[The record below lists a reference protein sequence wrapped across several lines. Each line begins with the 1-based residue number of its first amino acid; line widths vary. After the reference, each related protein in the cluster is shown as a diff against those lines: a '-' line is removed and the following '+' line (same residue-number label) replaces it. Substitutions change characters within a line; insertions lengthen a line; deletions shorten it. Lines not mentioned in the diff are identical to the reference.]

1 MDAQRPIVT
10 VSRAGVLRYRWRRQ
24 GLAHA
29 GPVGVA
35 EAPALDLG
43 VQDTGPMGSAWA
55 LWLRGVDPATAEP
68 ELALA
73 WTLRGAPH
81 AYRRADLPGVMQA
94 VSPFSEADAAKRVYD
109 ASRPLRGAGI
119 DVLDALDVVAGHMR
133 EIVKE
138 PTVKGEMSAQ
148 LTARVDEPYLRY
160 CRGCRATHLYEQ
172 PFRLSA
178 LYAGLELD
186 PGTSP
191 PVLRRIPGWRRRS
204 HGPARA
210 PRGPGTAPEHL
221 QVVRAYLRLLG
232 PATPKEVAAYL
243 DAPVRDV
250 VAAWPADA
258 VVVEVEG
265 RPSWLL
271 EPDVP
276 ALVEADGSGADD
288 DALEVRLLG
297 AFDPLLQ
304 AKDRDLLVPDEAGRK
319 DLFRTIGRP
328 GAVAAGGE
336 ILGTWRPLTK
346 GSTVSIRFTPW
357 LSVDPALRRVVED
370 QGAELARWRGREFGA
385 LVEE

>member
-1 MDAQRPIVT
+1 MDAQRPMAT
-10 VSRAGVLRYRWRRQ
+10 VSRAGALRYRWRRQ

-29 GPVGVA
+29 GPVSVA
-35 EAPALDLG
+35 DAPALDLG

-55 LWLRGVDPATAEP
+55 LWLRGVDPATAQT

-81 AYRRADLPGVMQA
+81 AYRRCDLAGVMQA
-94 VSPFSEADAAKRVYD
+94 VSPFSEADAAKRVFD
-109 ASRPLRGAGI
+109 ASGPLRRAGI
-119 DVLDALDVVAGHMR
+119 DVLDALDVIAGQMR
-133 EIVKE
+133 EIVTE
-138 PTVKGEMSAQ
+138 PTVKGEMSAR
-148 LTARVDEPYLRY
+148 LTARVDAPYLRY
-160 CRGCRATHLYEQ
+160 CRVCKATHLYEQ

-178 LYAGLELD
+178 LYAGLELE

-210 PRGPGTAPEHL
+210 PRGPGAAPEHL

-232 PATPKEVAAYL
+232 PATQKEVAAYL

-258 VVVEVEG
+258 VAVDVAG
-265 RPSWLL
+265 RPTWLL
-271 EPDVP
+271 ESDVD
-276 ALVEADGSGADD
+276 ALVEADGPRGDDGAG
-288 DALEVRLLG
+288 VRLLG

-328 GAVAAGGE
+328 GAVAADGE

-346 GSTVSIRFTPW
+346 GRTVSIRYTSW
-357 LSVDPALRRVVED
+357 LSVSPALRRAVENR
-370 QGAELARWRGREFGA
+370 GEELARWRGREFGG
-385 LVEE
+385 LVDE

>member
-1 MDAQRPIVT
+1 MDAQRPAVT
-10 VSRAGVLRYRWRRQ
+10 VSRAGALRYRWRRQ
-24 GLAHA
+24 GLAQA
-29 GPVGVA
+29 GPVSVA

-55 LWLRGVDPATAEP
+55 LWLRGVDPATAET

-94 VSPFSEADAAKRVYD
+94 VSPFSEADAAKRVFD
-109 ASRPLRGAGI
+109 ASKPLRRAGI

-133 EIVKE
+133 EIVTE

-148 LTARVDEPYLRY
+148 LTASVDEPYLRY
-160 CRGCRATHLYEQ
+160 CRVCKATHLYEQ

-178 LYAGLELD
+178 LYAGLELE

-210 PRGPGTAPEHL
+210 PRGPGDAPEHL
-221 QVVRAYLRLLG
+221 QVIRAYLHLLG
-232 PATPKEVAAYL
+232 PATQKEVAGYL

-250 VAAWPADA
+250 VASWPTDA
-258 VVVEVEG
+258 VAVDVAG
-265 RPSWLL
+265 RPTWLL
-271 EPDVP
+271 ESDVA
-276 ALVEADGSGADD
+276 ALVEAERSGGDD
-288 DALEVRLLG
+288 DGTGVRLLG

-304 AKDRDLLVPDEAGRK
+304 AKDRDLLVPNEAERK
-319 DLFRTIGRP
+319 DLFRAIGRP

-336 ILGTWRPLTK
+336 ILGTWRPLAK
-346 GSTVSIRFTPW
+346 GGTVSIRFTSWP
-357 LSVDPALRRVVED
+357 SAGPTMRRVVED
-370 QGAELARWRGREFGA
+370 QGAELARWRGREFGG
-385 LVEE
+385 LVDE

>member
-1 MDAQRPIVT
+1 MDAQRPRAT
-10 VSRAGVLRYRWRRQ
+10 VSRAGALRFRWRRQ
-24 GLAHA
+24 GLANTE
-29 GPVGVA
+29 PVAVA
-35 EAPALDLG
+35 QAPALDLG
-43 VQDTGPMGSAWA
+43 VQDTGPMGSGWA
-55 LWLRGVDPATAEP
+55 LWLRGVAPATAEP

-94 VSPFSEADAAKRVYD
+94 VSPFSEADAAKRVFD
-109 ASRPLRGAGI
+109 ASTPLRRAGI

-133 EIVKE
+133 EIVSE
-138 PTVKGEMSAQ
+138 PTVKGEMSKQ

-160 CRGCRATHLYEQ
+160 CRVCQATHLYEQ

-178 LYAGLELD
+178 LYAGLELE

-210 PRGPGTAPEHL
+210 PRGPREAPEHL
-221 QVVRAYLRLLG
+221 HVIRAYLRLLG
-232 PATPKEVAAYL
+232 PATQKEVAAYL

-258 VVVEVEG
+258 VVVEVQG
-265 RPSWLL
+265 RATYLL
-271 EPDVP
+271 ESDLD
-276 ALVEADGSGADD
+276 ALVEAEGSGADED
-288 DALEVRLLG
+288 RVRLLA

-328 GAVAAGGE
+328 GAVAAGE
-336 ILGTWRPLTK
+336 EVLGTWRPLTK
-346 GSTVSIRFTPW
+346 GATMSIRFTPW
-357 LSVDPALRRVVED
+357 LSVGPVLRRAIED
-370 QGAELARWRGREFGA
+370 QGQELARWRGREFGG
-385 LVEE
+385 VVDE